1 MTPSIPGQTLSKAG
15 LCLLLITNLLV
26 WSASWNT
33 SSLHGGQFEQLG
45 DRSPPFLVGTGDNSS
60 GDDTCTCTGTD
71 STIPSTRLVASAIA
85 AACGV
90 AVAARVRISSYPVL
104 PQAPPALT

>member
-60 GDDTCTCTGTD
+60 GDDTCTGTD